1 MAIDTDQTLEAP
13 GVLLTGASSQIG
25 IFAIPRLVQAGF
37 RVVAINRK
45 GRPRGFPVFEK
56 VKWLNETEAMQ
67 ASPGCRYLLSAGP
80 MELAQKFLESGK
92 QIQTV
97 VVFSSS
103 SVETKHESDN
113 VAERNQIQAL
123 MAMESQLQRSAE
135 NKGFKLVVFRPTLIY
150 GCGLDTNI
158 SRLARFIQ
166 RFGFIPVNGAAAGLR
181 QPAHADD
188 LASIAVSALLSNDA
202 LPPVLS
208 LSGGETLSYSDMVT
222 RIFAAFGKPAR
233 LIHLPGWLF
242 ALLVRMAGVFRIAGG
257 INPEMVKRQAVN
269 LVLDDREARKL
280 LAYSPRRFAP
290 TEKDFS
296 LPDF

>member
-1 MAIDTDQTLEAP
+1 MAVGTDQTLEAP

-37 RVVAINRK
+37 HVVAISRK
-45 GRPRGFPVFEK
+45 GRPKGFPVFEK

-67 ASPGCRYLLSAGP
+67 ASPGCCYLLSAGP
-80 MELAQKFLESGK
+80 MELAQKFLDSGK
-92 QIQTV
+92 QIHTV

-123 MAMESQLQRSAE
+123 KAMESQLQRCAE
-135 NKGFKLVVFRPTLIY
+135 NKGLKLVVFRPTLIY

-181 QPAHADD
+181 QPVHADD
-188 LASIAVSALLSNDA
+188 LAIVAVSALLSNDT
-202 LPPVLS
+202 LSQVLS
-208 LSGGETLSYSDMVT
+208 LSGGETLSYSDMVA

-233 LIHLPGWLF
+233 LIRLPEWLF
-242 ALLVRMAGVFRIAGG
+242 ALLVRTAGVFRIAGG
-257 INPEMVKRQAVN
+257 INTEMVKRQAVD
-269 LVLDDREARKL
+269 LVFDDREARKL
-280 LAYSPRRFAP
+280 LAYSPRPFAP
-290 TEKDFS
+290 LQKDFS